1 MTGQEPTAQRGPGH
15 PDSGGP
21 DSASPEPGE
30 PQPGEPQPGEPQPGE
45 LERGEPAERK
55 PEGGGRVAGDRLGRF
70 FDSVDRV
77 GRKIPHPF
85 MLFVYLLIAL
95 AVASAILAA
104 LHATAHVPGADK
116 AVPVRGVISV
126 AGIQHL
132 LATLVDNFI
141 GFPPLGVVLAVLLG
155 VGVAER
161 SGFLETMV
169 SVVLARVPRWLMPYA
184 VTYIAG
190 QGHVMGDASMVILP
204 PLAALAFRAVGR
216 HPIAG
221 MLGSFASTT
230 VGYASGVL
238 IGALDAN
245 LSTITASVVPHG
257 LGVSTSVVMNYFFQA
272 AAGLVLPLLT
282 GFILV
287 RWVEPT
293 LPELPEPES
302 QSQPESEPEAES
314 ESKDASESEAESEA
328 GGATGAAVEATP
340 EQRRGL
346 RWGVLALGTFLT
358 VVFCCWLIPG
368 GPLRGPKGA
377 LLQSPFFD
385 SIVTLVLLSFL
396 ICGIAYGIP
405 AGTIRRA
412 SDVPRMMAEALR
424 SMLGYIV
431 IAFTAGQFI
440 AMFDWSHLGDYLAV
454 QGAGALRSA
463 HLTGFPALLAAMVF
477 SAVLSLVI
485 FSGSS
490 LWTVLAPVLVPVF
503 VGLGL
508 HPGVVQAAY
517 RVGDSVTH
525 PISPL
530 NPYVYML
537 ELSVRKYDTRFTLG
551 MIFARMSLFVLPV
564 AVLWAVVFAV
574 FYFAGIPF
582 GPGIPTTISR

>member
-1 MTGQEPTAQRGPGH
+1 MPSAQPDQKATG
-15 PDSGGP
+15 
-21 DSASPEPGE
+21 
-30 PQPGEPQPGEPQPGE
+30 
-45 LERGEPAERK
+45 RGEPAH
-55 PEGGGRVAGDRLGRF
+55 GTRLGRF
-70 FDSVDRV
+70 FAVVDRI
-77 GRKIPHPF
+77 GRRIPHPF
-85 MLFVYLLIAL
+85 LLFLYLLIAL

-104 LHATAHVPGADK
+104 CHATAQVPGTAK
-116 AVPVRGVISV
+116 AEPVRNILSV
-126 AGIQHL
+126 AGLQNL
-132 LATLVDNFI
+132 LDTLVPNFI

-161 SGFLETMV
+161 AGFLGTV
-169 SVVLARVPRWLMPYA
+169 VAVVLTKVPRGLMPYA
-184 VTYIAG
+184 VTCIAA

-221 MLGSFASTT
+221 MIGSFASTS

-257 LGVSTSVVMNYFFQA
+257 VPVATSVVMNYFFQA

-293 LPELPEPES
+293 LPELPPRA
-302 QSQPESEPEAES
+302 PESER
-314 ESKDASESEAESEA
+314 DEA
-328 GGATGAAVEATP
+328 GAGGVGPQGAAASAGPATPPAEPAASAVSAASATP

-346 RWGVLALGTFLT
+346 LVATLALAAFLAAA
-358 VVFCCWLIPG
+358 FCCWLVPG
-368 GPLRGPKGA
+368 GPLQGPGGA
-377 LLQSPFFD
+377 LVKSPFFD
-385 SIVTLVLLSFL
+385 GIVPLVMLSFL
-396 ICGIAYGIP
+396 VCGTAYGIP
-405 AGTIRRA
+405 AGTVRRPA
-412 SDVPRMMAEALR
+412 DVPRMMGEALQ

-440 AMFDWSHLGDYLAV
+440 ALFDWSHLGDYLAV
-454 QGAGALRSA
+454 RGADGLRAA
-463 HLTGFPALLAAMVF
+463 HVTGFWALLLMMAF
-477 SAVLSLVI
+477 SGLLSLVI
-485 FSGSS
+485 FSGAS
-490 LWTVLAPVLVPVF
+490 LWTVLAPVLVPIF
-503 VGLGL
+503 VGLGF

-525 PISPL
+525 PVSPL

-537 ELSVRKYDTRFTLG
+537 ELSARGYDPGFTLG
-551 MIFARMSLFVLPV
+551 ALFARLSLFVVPV
-564 AVLWAVVFAV
+564 AVLWAGIFAL

-582 GPGIPTTISR
+582 GPGVPTHL